1 MLLKLHNLSKFPLTY
16 KRFNE
21 KAILIAWPSE
31 IKQDILLDVLN
42 FKQKIESDLRINIQE
57 VRSAYQS
64 LLVTYTTKIF
74 DLLETINTLKRI
86 YSSDN
91 RFNTIQSR
99 LWKIPV
105 CYDTCF
111 GLDLEHISNSNDIS
125 KNDIIK
131 LHVEATYIIYFIG
144 FLPGFLYLGGLD
156 ERLFIPRKETP
167 RMQIEKGS
175 VAIGG
180 NQTGVYP
187 NASPGGWNI
196 IGNSPVIFFKPKSE
210 TPCFSKAGDRIQF
223 FQVSLKEYEIIKSLV
238 EAGVYNIES
247 EVWYD

>member
-1 MLLKLHNLSKFPLTY
+1 MVLKLHNLSNFSLTY

-21 KAILIAWPSE
+21 KAILIAWPPE

-42 FKQKIESDLRINIQE
+42 FKQKIENDLINSIQE

-64 LLVTYTTKIF
+64 LLVTYATDIF
-74 DLLETINTLKRI
+74 DLLETINNLKEI
-86 YSSDN
+86 YSSAN
-91 RFNTIQSR
+91 NLNAMQSR

-105 CYDTCF
+105 CYDTYF
-111 GLDLEHISNSNDIS
+111 GLDLEHMSNSKNIS
-125 KNDIIK
+125 HNDIIK
-131 LHVEATYIIYFIG
+131 LHVDPTYTIYFIG

-167 RMQIEKGS
+167 RMQIKKGS

-187 NASPGGWNI
+187 NTSPGGWNI
-196 IGNSPVIFFKPKSE
+196 IGNSPVIFFNPKSE
-210 TPCFSKAGDRIQF
+210 TPCFAKAGDRIQF
-223 FQVSLKEYEIIKSLV
+223 FQVSLKEYASIKALV
-238 EAGVYNIES
+238 EKGVYNLES
-247 EVWYD
+247 EAWYD

>member
-1 MLLKLHNLSKFPLTY
+1 MSNFSLTY

-21 KAILIAWPSE
+21 KAILIEWPFE
-31 IKQDILLDVLN
+31 IKQDILLDVLT
-42 FKQKIESDLRINIQE
+42 FKQKIENNLINNIQE

-64 LLVTYTTKIF
+64 LLVTYTTDIF
-74 DLLETINTLKRI
+74 DLLETIKTLKDI

-91 RFNTIQSR
+91 SFNTMQQSR

-105 CYDTCF
+105 CYDAYF
-111 GLDLEHISNSNDIS
+111 GLDLEHISNSKNIS
-125 KNDIIK
+125 CKDIIK
-131 LHVEATYIIYFIG
+131 LHADVTYTIYFIG

-167 RMQIEKGS
+167 RMDIEKGS

-187 NASPGGWNI
+187 NTSPGGWNI
-196 IGNSPVIFFKPKSE
+196 IGNSPVTFFNPKSE
-210 TPCFSKAGDRIQF
+210 TPCFAKAGDRIQF
-223 FQVSLKEYEIIKSLV
+223 FQVSLKEYTRIKALV
-238 EAGVYNIES
+238 EKDIYNLES
-247 EVWYD
+247 EAWYD